1 MDRHRS
7 EGGSLMDFAS
17 DPIARRIREAASR
30 GTLSHAL
37 LFSGSGDLASAARY
51 AAAAM
56 ECQGGQKPCGV
67 CPACRKVLSGI
78 HPDVVTVRDEQH
90 KNLSVDTI
98 RQIRADAY
106 IRPNEGA
113 RKVYIF
119 PDCAILT
126 EQDQNVLLKI
136 VEEGP
141 AYAAFLF
148 CAETAAALLPTVRSR
163 CVEWKVAGQPET
175 PEMEQAR
182 GLCRVLAQGK
192 TLPAAQWLVSLENR
206 RIKREQLQEL
216 LQDAWLLT
224 AQALLL
230 QAGKPKDGTLPE
242 EAELLSR
249 SLSSRR
255 LEGLSA
261 LLRQYSAECAYNVGA
276 GHVLGALCAQWE
288 RLLHATR

>member
-1 MDRHRS
+1 MAG
-7 EGGSLMDFAS
+7 EGRDGMEELIPENSTL
-17 DPIARRIREAASR
+17 ARRIRAAASK
-30 GTLSHAL
+30 GTLSHAAIL
-37 LFSGSGDLASAARY
+37 SGSGDRMAAARY
-51 AAAAM
+51 FAAAL
-56 ECQGGQKPCGV
+56 ECEGEGERPCLL
-67 CPACRKVLSGI
+67 CRQCRKVL
-78 HPDVVTVRDEQH
+78 E
-90 KNLSVDTI
+90 
-98 RQIRADAY
+98 Y
-106 IRPNEGA
+106 IRPNDGA

-119 PDCAILT
+119 ADCGQLN
-126 EQDQNVLLKI
+126 QRDQNVLLKI

-148 CAETAAALLPTVRSR
+148 CAEKAAALLPTIRSR

-230 QAGKPKDGTLPE
+230 QAGKPEDGTLPE
-242 EAELLSR
+242 EAALLSR

-261 LLRQYSAECAYNVGA
+261 LLRQYSADCADNVGA

>member
-1 MDRHRS
+1 MAG
-7 EGGSLMDFAS
+7 EGRDGMEELIPENSTL
-17 DPIARRIREAASR
+17 ARRIRAAASK
-30 GTLSHAL
+30 GTLSHAAIL
-37 LFSGSGDLASAARY
+37 SGSGDRMAAARY
-51 AAAAM
+51 FAAAL
-56 ECQGGQKPCGV
+56 ECEGEGERPCLR
-67 CPACRKVLSGI
+67 CRQCRKVLEDI
-78 HPDVVTVRDEQH
+78 HPDVVTVRDDGH
-90 KNLSVDTI
+90 KELPVELV
-98 RQIRADAY
+98 RQLRQDVY
-106 IRPNEGA
+106 IRPNDGA

-119 PDCAILT
+119 ADCGQLN
-126 EQDQNVLLKI
+126 QRDQNVLLKI

-163 CVEWKVAGQPET
+163 CVEWKVE
-175 PEMEQAR
+175 
-182 GLCRVLAQGK
+182 
-192 TLPAAQWLVSLENR
+192 
-206 RIKREQLQEL
+206 
-216 LQDAWLLT
+216 
-224 AQALLL
+224 
-230 QAGKPKDGTLPE
+230 DGTLPE

>member
-1 MDRHRS
+1 MAQLLPENSTLERTV
-7 EGGSLMDFAS
+7 
-17 DPIARRIREAASR
+17 RRAAEQGR
-30 GTLSHAL
+30 LSHAIVL
-37 LFSGSGDLASAARY
+37 SGTGDLTDAARFI
-51 AAAAM
+51 AAAHVC
-56 ECQGGQKPCGV
+56 EGTDRPCLR
-67 CPACRKVLSGI
+67 CRHCRKVLEGI
-78 HPDVVTVRDEQH
+78 HPDVSVIRDTEHRELTVDAVRE
-90 KNLSVDTI
+90 L
-98 RQIRADAY
+98 RQDVY
-106 IRPNEGA
+106 IRPNEAA
-113 RKVYIF
+113 RKVYIIA
-119 PDCAILT
+119 DSRQLN
-126 EQDQNVLLKI
+126 ERDQNVLLKI